1 MQIAAECRSPIRHPF
16 CQTDARERTNC
27 NPAEHKPTTSM
38 TFAQSQ
44 SALDHAGVGSESI
57 AELLW
62 VMLIGGTLIWLIVVG
77 LAVYAIVVPGEHDQ
91 KKTRMLV
98 IGGGA
103 VFPTIV
109 LTALLTYGLAM
120 LPELQRPAPEGS
132 QVIEVS
138 GVRWWWRVNYRMP
151 DGKIIETANEIHL
164 PVNEPVEFKL
174 KSEDVIHA
182 FWIPSLG
189 GKVDMMPGRENRL
202 KLHPTRVGVFRG
214 VCAEYCGEAH
224 TQMAFDV
231 IVQSREEFD
240 EWLHQQASPAVSGSD
255 LAEAGREIFEAAGCG
270 ACHAIRGTSADGVV
284 GPDLT
289 HFGSRRSIGASVL
302 PNNADN
308 LTRWI
313 KETHRVKPGV
323 EMPAFE
329 ALAGDELRSLVRYL
343 GELK

>member
-1 MQIAAECRSPIRHPF
+1 MIPSP
-16 CQTDARERTNC
+16 
-27 NPAEHKPTTSM
+27 
-38 TFAQSQ
+38 SQ
-44 SALDHAGVGSESI
+44 SALDPAGTGADSI
-57 AELLW
+57 ASLFW
-62 VMLIGGTLIWLIVVG
+62 VMVVGGILIWLIVVG
-77 LAVYAIVVPGEHDQ
+77 LAIYAILVPGRHDQ
-91 KKTRMLV
+91 KTTRLLV

-132 QVIEVS
+132 QVIEVA
-138 GVRWWWRVNYRMP
+138 GVRWWWRVVYRLP
-151 DGKIIETANEIHL
+151 NGTKVETANEIHL

-174 KSEDVIHA
+174 TSEDVIHA
-182 FWIPSLG
+182 FWIPALG

-202 KLHPTRVGVFRG
+202 KLVPNRVGTYRG

-231 IVQSREEFD
+231 IVESRED
-240 EWLHQQASPAVSGSD
+240 YDAWLSRLKKPVVQGSEAAS
-255 LAEAGREIFEAAGCG
+255 EGRQIFEAAGCG

-284 GPDLT
+284 GPELT

-302 PNNADN
+302 PNNSDN
-308 LTRWI
+308 LIRWI
-313 KETHRVKPGV
+313 AETHQVKPGV

-329 ALAGDELRSLVRYL
+329 TLSPDELRALSLYL
-343 GELK
+343 GDLK

>member
-1 MQIAAECRSPIRHPF
+1 MNFVP
-16 CQTDARERTNC
+16 
-27 NPAEHKPTTSM
+27 
-38 TFAQSQ
+38 SQ
-44 SALDHAGVGSESI
+44 SALDHAGVGAESI
-57 AELLW
+57 AGLFW
-62 VMLIGGTLIWLIVVG
+62 VMLIGGCLIWLIVVG
-77 LAVYAIVVPGEHDQ
+77 LAVYAIVVPGQHDP
-91 KKTRMLV
+91 KRTRMLV

-120 LPELQRPAPEGS
+120 LPELQRPAPKGS
-132 QVIEVS
+132 QVIEVA
-138 GVRWWWRVNYRMP
+138 GVRWWWRVHYRMP
-151 DGKIIETANEIHL
+151 DGDRVETANEIHL

-202 KLHPTRVGVFRG
+202 KLHPTRVGVYRG

-231 IVQSREEFD
+231 IVESREDYD
-240 EWLHQQASPAVSGSD
+240 EWLRQQASPAAAISDEAEVGRKILEGS
-255 LAEAGREIFEAAGCG
+255 GCG
-270 ACHAIRGTSADGVV
+270 ACHSIRGTSADGVV

-289 HFGSRRSIGASVL
+289 HFGSRRSIGASVMT
-302 PNNADN
+302 NNADN

-313 KETHRVKPGV
+313 AETHRVKPGV

-329 ALAGDELRSLVRYL
+329 TLAEDELRALVRYL

>member
-1 MQIAAECRSPIRHPF
+1 M
-16 CQTDARERTNC
+16 N
-27 NPAEHKPTTSM
+27 
-38 TFAQSQ
+38 FAPSQ
-44 SALDHAGVGSESI
+44 SALDHAGVGAESI
-57 AELLW
+57 AGLFW
-62 VMLIGGTLIWLIVVG
+62 VMLIGGCLIWLIVVG
-77 LAVYAIVVPGEHDQ
+77 LAVYAIVVPGQHDP
-91 KKTRMLV
+91 KRTRMLV

-132 QVIEVS
+132 QVIEVA
-138 GVRWWWRVNYRMP
+138 GVRWWWRVHYRMP
-151 DGKIIETANEIHL
+151 DGDRVETANEIHL

-202 KLHPTRVGVFRG
+202 KLHPTRVGVYRG

-231 IVQSREEFD
+231 IVESREDYD
-240 EWLHQQASPAVSGSD
+240 EWLRQQASPAAAISD
-255 LAEAGREIFEAAGCG
+255 EAEAGRKIFAGSGCG
-270 ACHAIRGTSADGVV
+270 ACHSIRGTSADGVV

-289 HFGSRRSIGASVL
+289 HFGSRRSIGASVMT
-302 PNNADN
+302 NNADN

-313 KETHRVKPGV
+313 AETHRVKPGV

-329 ALAGDELRSLVRYL
+329 TLADDELQTLVRYL
-343 GELK
+343 GGLQ

>member
-1 MQIAAECRSPIRHPF
+1 M
-16 CQTDARERTNC
+16 N
-27 NPAEHKPTTSM
+27 
-38 TFAQSQ
+38 FAPSQ
-44 SALDHAGVGSESI
+44 SALDHAGVGAESI
-57 AELLW
+57 AGLFW
-62 VMLIGGTLIWLIVVG
+62 VMLIGGCLIWLIVVG
-77 LAVYAIVVPGEHDQ
+77 LAVYAIVVPGQHDP
-91 KKTRMLV
+91 KRTRMLV

-120 LPELQRPAPEGS
+120 LPELQRPAPESS
-132 QVIEVS
+132 QVIEVA
-138 GVRWWWRVNYRMP
+138 GVRWWWRVNYRKP
-151 DGKIIETANEIHL
+151 DGDREETANEIHL

-174 KSEDVIHA
+174 TSEDVIHA

-202 KLHPTRVGVFRG
+202 KLHPTRVGVYRG

-231 IVQSREEFD
+231 IVESREDYD
-240 EWLHQQASPAVSGSD
+240 EWLRQQASPAAAVSD
-255 LAEAGREIFEAAGCG
+255 EAEAGRKIFTGSGCG
-270 ACHAIRGTSADGVV
+270 ACHSIRGTSADGVV

-289 HFGSRRSIGASVL
+289 HFGSRRSIGASVMT
-302 PNNADN
+302 NNADN

-313 KETHRVKPGV
+313 AETHRVKPGV

-329 ALAGDELRSLVRYL
+329 TLAEDELRALVRYL